1 MDFYS
6 RFLRPIFFSL
16 DPEEAHDAVLAM
28 LETASELSLGPGLIR
43 LTAGK
48 ALPPSPRTVAG
59 ITFPNPVGLAAG
71 MDKNALSLPA
81 WEALGFGFAE
91 IGTVTALPQPGNPKP
106 RLFRYPH
113 QQALI
118 NRFGFNNEG
127 CEAVAARLEGLHA
140 SGRWPRIPVGINI
153 GKSKVTPAEKA
164 HEDYLV
170 SYKRF
175 HALGDY
181 VVINVS
187 SPNTPGLRDLQST
200 EALGK
205 IIRTLRDWEGS
216 SRRPLFVKVA
226 PDLAEEDLVAIVR
239 LAESEQLS
247 GLIATNT
254 TLDHSSLPGPTSSR
268 STPPSST
275 KAPECFEHCQPQYS
289 LLSGGSASRERSQTA
304 SLARASRVGG
314 TCTFGHRRIRRDKTA
329 MGIAA
334 VFPPWPTEKFP
345 PTRLSRI
352 FRLSLRSAVPFH
364 FIIHH
369 SSFIIFL
376 PCPPLPTR
384 PSFSDTL
391 QIPTTPSCSTPW
403 RRRRST

>member
-1 MDFYS
+1 MGWNALGFLISRPGVSLYLMDTYT
-6 RFLRPIFFSL
+6 RLLRPIFFAL

-28 LETASELSLGPGLIR
+28 LGTGSQWPGFIGLFAGRKVPSAS
-43 LTAGK
+43 
-48 ALPPSPRTVAG
+48 RTVAG

-71 MDKNALSLPA
+71 MDKNALALPA

-127 CEAVAARLEGLHA
+127 CEAVASRLEGLHA

-153 GKSKVTPAEKA
+153 GKSKVTPADEA
-164 HEDYLV
+164 HNDYLL

-175 HALGDY
+175 HGLGDY

-200 EALGK
+200 EALSR

-216 SRRPLFVKVA
+216 STRPLFVKVA

-239 LAESEQLS
+239 VAEQEKLA
-247 GLIATNT
+247 GIIATNT
-254 TLDHSSLPGPTSSR
+254 TLDHSSIPVG
-268 STPPSST
+268 
-275 KAPECFEHCQPQYS
+275 QDQIGG
-289 LLSGGSASRERSQTA
+289 LSGAPVRARSLGSLRTIRAHTNLPVIACGGIGNAESARERLDAGAELLQLYTSFIYQGPGV
-304 SLARASRVGG
+304 L
-314 TCTFGHRRIRRDKTA
+314 RRIA
-329 MGIAA
+329 
-334 VFPPWPTEKFP
+334 
-345 PTRLSRI
+345 
-352 FRLSLRSAVPFH
+352 SAV
-364 FIIHH
+364 
-369 SSFIIFL
+369 
-376 PCPPLPTR
+376 
-384 PSFSDTL
+384 
-391 QIPTTPSCSTPW
+391 
-403 RRRRST
+403 

>member
-1 MDFYS
+1 MDVYT
-6 RFLRPIFFSL
+6 RLLRPIFFSL

-28 LETASELSLGPGLIR
+28 LESGSQWSLGPGMIR
-43 LTAGK
+43 LMAGK
-48 ALPPSPRTVAG
+48 AVPRSLRTVAG

-71 MDKNALSLPA
+71 MDKNALALPA

-127 CEAVAARLEGLHA
+127 CEAVAARIEGLHA

-226 PDLAEEDLVAIVR
+226 PDLAEEDLIAIVR

-254 TLDHSSLPGPTSSR
+254 TLDHSSI
-268 STPPSST
+268 PSAEDQT
-275 KAPECFEHCQPQYS
+275 GG
-289 LLSGGSASRERSQTA
+289 LSGEPVRARSLNALQ
-304 SLARASRVGG
+304 V
-314 TCTFGHRRIRRDKTA
+314 IRRQTKLPVIA
-329 MGIAA
+329 CGGISDA
-334 VFPPWPTEKFP
+334 E
-345 PTRLSRI
+345 
-352 FRLSLRSAVPFH
+352 SAKERFDAGADLLQ
-364 FIIHH
+364 IYT
-369 SSFIIFL
+369 SFIYQGPGVL
-376 PCPPLPTR
+376 R
-384 PSFSDTL
+384 TL
-391 QIPTTPSCSTPW
+391 SAAI
-403 RRRRST
+403 

>member
-1 MDFYS
+1 MDIYA
-6 RFLRPIFFSL
+6 RLLRPIFFSL

-71 MDKNALSLPA
+71 MDKNALALPA

-205 IIRTLRDWEGS
+205 IIRTLRDWEGE

-254 TLDHSSLPGPTSSR
+254 TLDHSSIPAAEDQTGG
-268 STPPSST
+268 
-275 KAPECFEHCQPQYS
+275 
-289 LLSGGSASRERSQTA
+289 LSGAPVRTRSLNALQVIRRHTKLPVIACGGIGDAASARERFNAGADLLQIYT
-304 SLARASRVGG
+304 
-314 TCTFGHRRIRRDKTA
+314 
-329 MGIAA
+329 
-334 VFPPWPTEKFP
+334 
-345 PTRLSRI
+345 
-352 FRLSLRSAVPFH
+352 
-364 FIIHH
+364 
-369 SSFIIFL
+369 SFIYQGPGVL
-376 PCPPLPTR
+376 RKLA
-384 PSFSDTL
+384 SA
-391 QIPTTPSCSTPW
+391 
-403 RRRRST
+403 

>member
-1 MDFYS
+1 MDVYT
-6 RFLRPIFFSL
+6 RLLRPIFFAL

-28 LETASELSLGPGLIR
+28 LEKGSHWPGLMR
-43 LTAGK
+43 LMVGK
-48 ALPPSPRTVAG
+48 AVPSSPRTVAG

-71 MDKNALSLPA
+71 MDKNALALPA

-106 RLFRYPH
+106 RLFRYPQ

-153 GKSKVTPAEKA
+153 GKSKVTPAEDA
-164 HEDYLV
+164 HNDYLL

-175 HALGDY
+175 HGLGDY

-216 SRRPLFVKVA
+216 STRPLFVKVA

-239 LAESEQLS
+239 LAEQEKLA
-247 GLIATNT
+247 GIIATNT
-254 TLDHSSLPGPTSSR
+254 TLDHSSIPAVQDQTGG
-268 STPPSST
+268 
-275 KAPECFEHCQPQYS
+275 
-289 LLSGGSASRERSQTA
+289 LSGVPVRTRSLGALRT
-304 SLARASRVGG
+304 
-314 TCTFGHRRIRRDKTA
+314 IRRHTNLPVIA
-329 MGIAA
+329 CGGIGD
-334 VFPPWPTEKFP
+334 TESAKERFESGADLLQVYTSFIYQGP
-345 PTRLSRI
+345 VVLRRLA
-352 FRLSLRSAVPFH
+352 SAV
-364 FIIHH
+364 
-369 SSFIIFL
+369 
-376 PCPPLPTR
+376 
-384 PSFSDTL
+384 
-391 QIPTTPSCSTPW
+391 
-403 RRRRST
+403 